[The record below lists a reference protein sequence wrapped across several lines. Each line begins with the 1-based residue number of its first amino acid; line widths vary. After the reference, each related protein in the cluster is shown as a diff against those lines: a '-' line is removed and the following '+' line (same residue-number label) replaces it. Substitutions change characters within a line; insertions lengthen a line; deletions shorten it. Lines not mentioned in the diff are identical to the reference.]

1 MHFLYA
7 QARGTVRL
15 QIAGSPAMSDSLAS
29 PARPKMGW
37 PFGFVL
43 VTSLL
48 IALASVRYLLP
59 GAPGGAPPILANAFK
74 KYGVLTVHAGFAL
87 VALTIGPFQ
96 FLKGLRARHPRL
108 HRWMGRTYVLACLAA
123 GAAGLVL
130 AFGAST
136 GPISTAGFG
145 LLAVLWLYT
154 TTKAWTSAMNRRF
167 EEHRRWMI
175 RSFALTFAAVTLR
188 LYLPFAFFSPF
199 GYDAAYRAISFLC
212 WVPNLAFAEVFV
224 RMRARM

>member
-1 MHFLYA
+1 MSTTA
-7 QARGTVRL
+7 AT
-15 QIAGSPAMSDSLAS
+15 PAA
-29 PARPKMGW
+29 PRTGW
-37 PFGFVL
+37 PFRLMLAG
-43 VTSLL
+43 SLL
-48 IALASVRYLLP
+48 IALASVRYLFP
-59 GAPGGAPPILANAFK
+59 GAPGGAPGIMDNAFT

-96 FLKGLRARHPRL
+96 FLKGLRARRPRL
-108 HRWMGRTYVLACLAA
+108 HRWMGRTYVLACLVA

-130 AFGAST
+130 ALGATT
-136 GPISTAGFG
+136 GLVSTAGFG
-145 LLAVLWLYT
+145 LLAVLWLFT

-167 EEHRRWMI
+167 DEHRRWMI

-199 GYDAAYRAISFLC
+199 GYDDTYRAISFLC

-224 RMRARM
+224 RVRARA